1 MLSGSRYCYFQAT
14 ATWINETKASSQF
27 THPRAGVFWVHGICL
42 FVLWVCFVGL
52 FCFFKLHPLYK
63 QNQRLRNW
71 SRIHTTGLRPVTWKP
86 ASNRLISVPPCKIYF
101 PYFETKKGFYY
112 RFLLDPLILLPFNC

>member
-1 MLSGSRYCYFQAT
+1 MYCPYLVCDRSSCCQVLDT
-14 ATWINETKASSQF
+14 ATFKQQPLGLTRPKQVVSLP
-27 THPRAGVFWVHGICL
+27 TPRWGFFGFMVFVCL
-42 FVLWVCFVGL
+42 FCGFVLF
-52 FCFFKLHPLYK
+52 FFKLHPLYK

-101 PYFETKKGFYY
+101 PYFETKKVFVIGFY
-112 RFLLDPLILLPFNC
+112 

>member
-1 MLSGSRYCYFQAT
+1 MGSWY
-14 ATWINETKASSQF
+14 
-27 THPRAGVFWVHGICL
+27 L
-42 FVLWVCFVGL
+42 FVCFVGL

-101 PYFETKKGFYY
+101 PYFETKKVFVIGFYQTLSFY
-112 RFLLDPLILLPFNC
+112 FRLIVREEEGEGELN